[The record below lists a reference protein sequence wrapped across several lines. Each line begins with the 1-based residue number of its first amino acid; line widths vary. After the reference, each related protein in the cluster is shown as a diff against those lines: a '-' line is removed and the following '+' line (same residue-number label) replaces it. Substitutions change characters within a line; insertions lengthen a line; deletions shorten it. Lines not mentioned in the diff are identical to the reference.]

1 MMKLKDL
8 QTKPWYYQF
17 AIFGGGGLLLCAA
30 FWYFVTSN
38 TRAETSGLDEQIT
51 KLQQD
56 NAAAQ
61 IASQRINEF
70 RAAYAR
76 SQAEY
81 EDLKAL
87 LPEQRELTSVLQGLQ
102 ERAQGR
108 LSVRRFSPKEDVQ
121 QDFYFGKPIEV
132 EVTGSYNN
140 IGGFFAQMAAFQR
153 IVSISDF
160 QIRQATQQRT
170 GQTIDA
176 QFLLTAYYVPTENL
190 QPAAPPA
197 NAATAAK
204 PVTQPA
210 TPRPRRTREPK
221 GSNS

>member
-8 QTKPWYYQF
+8 QAKPWYYQL
-17 AIFGGGGLLLCAA
+17 AIFSVGGLFMCAA

-38 TRAETSGLDEQIT
+38 TRAETTGLNEQIP

-56 NAAAQ
+56 NARAQ

-108 LSVRRFSPKEDVQ
+108 LSVRRFSPKEDMQ

-132 EVTGSYNN
+132 EVSGSYNN
-140 IGGFFAQMAAFQR
+140 IGAFFAQMAALQR

-160 QIRQATQQRT
+160 QIRQTTQQRA

-176 QFLLTAYYVPTENL
+176 QFLLTAYYVPTAKL
-190 QPAAPPA
+190 QQAAP
-197 NAATAAK
+197 NTAAK
-204 PVTQPA
+204 PATQPA
-210 TPRPRRTREPK
+210 TPAPAT
-221 GSNS
+221 N

>member
-8 QTKPWYYQF
+8 QAKPWYYQLAVF
-17 AIFGGGGLLLCAA
+17 SVGGLLVCAA
-30 FWYFVTSN
+30 FYYFITSN
-38 TRAETSGLDEQIT
+38 TRVETSVLDEQIT

-61 IASQRINEF
+61 VASQRINEF
-70 RAAYAR
+70 RAAYTR

-102 ERAQGR
+102 DRAQGR

-132 EVTGSYNN
+132 AVSGSYNN
-140 IGGFFAQMAAFQR
+140 VGAFFAQMAAFQR

-160 QIRQATQQRT
+160 QIRQATQQGT
-170 GQTIDA
+170 GQTIDT
-176 QFLLTAYYVPTENL
+176 QFLLTAYYVPTESL
-190 QPAAPPA
+190 QPAAPPGT
-197 NAATAAK
+197 AATAKPITPPITPAPAK
-204 PVTQPA
+204 
-210 TPRPRRTREPK
+210 
-221 GSNS
+221 N

>member
-1 MMKLKDL
+1 MIKPKDL
-8 QTKPWYYQF
+8 QSKPWYYQL
-17 AIFGGGGLLLCAA
+17 AIFSVGVLFMCAA

-38 TRAETSGLDEQIT
+38 TRAETTGLNEQIT

-56 NAAAQ
+56 NARAQ

-102 ERAQGR
+102 DRAQGR
-108 LSVRRFSPKEDVQ
+108 LSVRRFTPKEDVQ
-121 QDFYFGKPIEV
+121 QEFYFGKPIEV
-132 EVTGSYNN
+132 EVSGSYNN
-140 IGGFFAQMAAFQR
+140 IGAFFAQMAALQR

-160 QIRQATQQRT
+160 QIRQATQQRV

-176 QFLLTAYYVPTENL
+176 QFLLTAYYVPTANL
-190 QPAAPPA
+190 QSAAP
-197 NAATAAK
+197 NAK
-204 PVTQPA
+204 PA
-210 TPRPRRTREPK
+210 TPAPAK
-221 GSNS
+221 N

>member
-8 QTKPWYYQF
+8 QAKPRYYQLAVF
-17 AIFGGGGLLLCAA
+17 SVGGLLVCAA
-30 FWYFVTSN
+30 FYYFITSN
-38 TRAETSGLDEQIT
+38 TRVETSVLNEQIT

-102 ERAQGR
+102 DRAQGR

-132 EVTGSYNN
+132 AVSGSYNN
-140 IGGFFAQMAAFQR
+140 VGAFFAQMAAFQR

-160 QIRQATQQRT
+160 QIRQATQQGT

-176 QFLLTAYYVPTENL
+176 QFLLTAYYVPTESL
-190 QPAAPPA
+190 QPAAPPG
-197 NAATAAK
+197 TAVTAK
-204 PVTQPA
+204 PITPPIAPA
-210 TPRPRRTREPK
+210 PAK
-221 GSNS
+221 N